1 MNPGVNTVSA
11 ALKTV
16 EDIHKSIT
24 RYLKRIDGSGHW
36 ELLQNSRLAAER
48 LVAGV
53 AVGFP

>member
-1 MNPGVNTVSA
+1 MNAVSA

-36 ELLQNSRLAAER
+36 ELLQNSRPAAER